1 MNNILVIA
9 PHPDDETL
17 GCGGTLLREKQNGAK
32 IHWLIVTSI
41 LEKEGWKKDK
51 ILKREREI
59 KKVSNLFK
67 FDSINKLN
75 LPTTKLDDIPISII
89 VQQISSI
96 LNKVKPN
103 IIFSP
108 FCSDIHS
115 DHKIVTQA
123 VLSNLKW
130 FRKPYI
136 KKVLYYETL
145 SETHINFNKKIF
157 NPNFFVDISKHLNKK
172 L

>member
-59 KKVSNLFK
+59 KKVSKLFK

-89 VQQISSI
+89 VQQSHIM
-96 LNKVKPN
+96 LNLV
-103 IIFSP
+103 IP
-108 FCSDIHS
+108 FLMVMLQ
-115 DHKIVTQA
+115 K
-123 VLSNLKW
+123 
-130 FRKPYI
+130 
-136 KKVLYYETL
+136 
-145 SETHINFNKKIF
+145 
-157 NPNFFVDISKHLNKK
+157 
-172 L
+172 